1 MIQVKTFSTQKNR
14 TPTEKSGLLD
24 KIEYLDDKIG
34 ISCAGVKEP
43 D

>member
-1 MIQVKTFSTQKNR
+1 
-14 TPTEKSGLLD
+14 LD

-43 D
+43 DWKLPP